1 MCGPGSSDPPPHP
14 GDSEAP
20 AHSRTEQES
29 ISNYCM
35 ENSHGGALAAFSSEV
50 TEQSSL
56 YSGQGRELGGGHKD
70 FPFQK
75 QSRAGLG
82 LEGSSS

>member
-1 MCGPGSSDPPPHP
+1 MCDLGSSDLPTHP

-20 AHSRTEQES
+20 EDTQSRTEQES

-56 YSGQGRELGGGHKD
+56 YSG
-70 FPFQK
+70 
-75 QSRAGLG
+75 
-82 LEGSSS
+82 

>member
-1 MCGPGSSDPPPHP
+1 
-14 GDSEAP
+14 
-20 AHSRTEQES
+20 
-29 ISNYCM
+29 M

-50 TEQSSL
+50 MEQSSL

-75 QSRAGLG
+75 QNGAGLRLG
-82 LEGSSS
+82 GSSG